1 VALIDLPPHHYWT
14 RWWLRRFG
22 DYADTYPPKWVS
34 LHDRLLLTDVGE
46 PMRYPKQ
53 AQEAIQQLRMMRQ
66 KFNEP
71 NDNIIFCDSYGAA

>member
-1 VALIDLPPHHYWT
+1 
-14 RWWLRRFG
+14 
-22 DYADTYPPKWVS
+22 
-34 LHDRLLLTDVGE
+34 
-46 PMRYPKQ
+46 MRYPKQ